1 MNNHSVF
8 IFTFNRSHLLKR
20 QLNLFF
26 ILDIKSKVYILDGS
40 TNLMEK
46 EKNELISKELG
57 LIYEHEVSYQ
67 KRFELIDKLNTSD
80 YISYCSDDDIVDP
93 RFYSLASNFLENNKL
108 YSAVVGRYLCLQYN
122 QKIKILGFRLVN
134 HLPNDYDINT
144 ESFITNIIALETAYR
159 LGCPPTHY
167 GVRRFET
174 HKILSKNISK
184 IKYFTSVEQLEKIS
198 ILLSGGVKVLPNFI
212 GLRDYYNT
220 PTIHEYRDLK
230 SNDDSDIMVLKDI
243 IKKYLLNQNKEE
255 HYAELATKYAY
266 SMNLK
271 TTARKNYLS
280 FGENKSKAIFDII
293 RQYILNNIENI
304 YDSGLDSRFKKAF
317 RKVFFN

>member
-46 EKNELISKELG
+46 EKNEFISKEFG

-93 RFYSLASNFLENNKL
+93 RFYCLASNFLENNKS

-122 QKIKILGFRLVN
+122 QKIKIYNSL
-134 HLPNDYDINT
+134 
-144 ESFITNIIALETAYR
+144 
-159 LGCPPTHY
+159 
-167 GVRRFET
+167 
-174 HKILSKNISK
+174 
-184 IKYFTSVEQLEKIS
+184 
-198 ILLSGGVKVLPNFI
+198 
-212 GLRDYYNT
+212 YY
-220 PTIHEYRDLK
+220 
-230 SNDDSDIMVLKDI
+230 
-243 IKKYLLNQNKEE
+243 
-255 HYAELATKYAY
+255 
-266 SMNLK
+266 
-271 TTARKNYLS
+271 
-280 FGENKSKAIFDII
+280 
-293 RQYILNNIENI
+293 
-304 YDSGLDSRFKKAF
+304 
-317 RKVFFN
+317 

>member
-46 EKNELISKELG
+46 EKNEFISKEFG

-93 RFYSLASNFLENNKL
+93 RFYCLASNFLENNKS

-144 ESFITNIIALETAYR
+144 GSFITNIIALETAYR

-198 ILLSGGVKVLPNFI
+198 ILLSGGVKVLPYFF

-220 PTIHEYRDLK
+220 PTTHEYRDLK
-230 SNDDSDIMVLKDI
+230 LGDDSDIMVLKDI
-243 IKKYLLNQNKEE
+243 IKKYLLYQNKDE
-255 HYAELATKYAY
+255 YYSELATKYSY

-271 TTARKNYLS
+271 TTTRKNYLS
-280 FGENKSKAIFDII
+280 FRENKGKAFFDVI
-293 RQYILNNIENI
+293 RQYIFNNIENI